1 MREMTEGEV
10 CGYIAGALTYGLLHE
25 ATWDQYMKTRPRNGG
40 RQIANLDTHVS
51 WGIVDYATM
60 RVSRDIDTWDE

>member
-1 MREMTEGEV
+1 VREMTEGEV

-25 ATWDQYMKTRPRNGG
+25 ATWDQYMKTRPRNDG
-40 RQIANLDTHVS
+40 RQIANLS
-51 WGIVDYATM
+51 WGIVGYATM